1 MTTSNARAG
10 LFTLVFA
17 TMSPSFSNIRRIN
30 FRRII
35 GGLAAVSALLLL
47 QACSAIKLGYN
58 NGTELAY
65 FWLDGYVDFRDDQ
78 SPQVREELGKLLAW
92 HRTEELPKL
101 AELLQKVQ
109 RLAAADVTPGQI
121 CTVYADARER
131 FDATTRRADPAA
143 VWLVMSL
150 SADQLKHIDRQ
161 LKKADDKFRKD
172 TQDLTPAERMDRRV
186 KSNVERAEEFYG
198 RLDDKQVAQLRGA
211 MEAATT
217 KPELNQAERQRRQA
231 DFAQTLRV
239 ASGQATPTGA
249 NKPGPPEVLSLLRG
263 YQERMAKPPS
273 ADYRAY
279 SDKLTQESC
288 ETFAGLH
295 NSTSKEQRDRAVR
308 RLAAYE
314 RDARELHAQR

>member
-1 MTTSNARAG
+1 
-10 LFTLVFA
+10 
-17 TMSPSFSNIRRIN
+17 MSPSFLNI
-30 FRRII
+30 RRII

-78 SPQVREELGKLLAW
+78 NPRLREELGKLLAW
-92 HRTEELPKL
+92 HRSEELPKL

-109 RLAAADVTPGQI
+109 RLAANDVMPSQI
-121 CTVYADARER
+121 CAVYADARER

-143 VWLVMSL
+143 VWLAMSL
-150 SADQLKHIDRQ
+150 SADQLKRIDRQ

-172 TQDLTPAERMDRRV
+172 TQDLTPVERMDRRV

-198 RLDDKQVAQLRGA
+198 RLDDKQVTLLRGA
-211 MEAATT
+211 MEAATSN
-217 KPELNQAERQRRQA
+217 PELNQLERQRRQA
-231 DFAQTLRV
+231 DFAQTLRM
-239 ASGQATPTGA
+239 ASGQTTLANT
-249 NKPGPPEVLSLLRG
+249 NKPGPAEVLTLLRG
-263 YQERMAKPPS
+263 YLERLAKPLN
-273 ADYRAY
+273 AEYRAY
-279 SDKLTQESC
+279 SDKITQESC
-288 ETFAGLH
+288 ATFATLH

>member
-1 MTTSNARAG
+1 
-10 LFTLVFA
+10 
-17 TMSPSFSNIRRIN
+17 MSPSFLNI
-30 FRRII
+30 RRII

-78 SPQVREELGKLLAW
+78 NPRLREELGKLLVW
-92 HRTEELPKL
+92 HRSEELPKL

-109 RLAAADVTPGQI
+109 RLAANDVMPSQI
-121 CTVYADARER
+121 CAVYADARER

-143 VWLVMSL
+143 VWLAMSL
-150 SADQLKHIDRQ
+150 SADQLKRIDRQ

-172 TQDLTPAERMDRRV
+172 TQDLTPVERMDRRV

-198 RLDDKQVAQLRGA
+198 RLDDKQVALLRGA
-211 MEAATT
+211 MEAATSN
-217 KPELNQAERQRRQA
+217 PELNQLERQRRQA
-231 DFAQTLRV
+231 DFAQTLRM
-239 ASGQATPTGA
+239 ASGQTTLANT
-249 NKPGPPEVLSLLRG
+249 NKPGPAEVLTLLRG
-263 YQERMAKPPS
+263 YLERLAKPLN
-273 ADYRAY
+273 AEYRAY
-279 SDKLTQESC
+279 SDKITQESC
-288 ETFAGLH
+288 ATFATLH

>member
-1 MTTSNARAG
+1 
-10 LFTLVFA
+10 
-17 TMSPSFSNIRRIN
+17 MSPSFFNIRRI
-30 FRRII
+30 I
-35 GGLAAVSALLLL
+35 GALAAVLAVLLL

-58 NGTELAY
+58 SGTELAY

-78 SPQVREELGKLLAW
+78 SPRVREELAKLLAW
-92 HRTEELPKL
+92 HRAEELPKL

-109 RLAAADVTPGQI
+109 RLAANDVTPGQI
-121 CTVYADARER
+121 CAIYTDARER
-131 FDATTRRADPAA
+131 FDATTRRADPSA
-143 VWLVMSL
+143 VWLAMSL

-198 RLDDKQVAQLRGA
+198 RLDDKQVTLLRGA
-211 MEAATT
+211 MEAATS
-217 KPELNQAERQRRQA
+217 KPELNLAERQRRQA
-231 DFAQTLRV
+231 DFSQTLRL
-239 ASGQATPTGA
+239 ASGQSLPASG
-249 NKPGPPEVLSLLRG
+249 NKPSPAEVLPLLHG
-263 YQERMAKPPS
+263 YLERLAKPPN
-273 ADYRAY
+273 AEYRAY
-279 SDKLTQESC
+279 SDKITQESC
-288 ETFAGLH
+288 ATFASLH

>member
-1 MTTSNARAG
+1 
-10 LFTLVFA
+10 
-17 TMSPSFSNIRRIN
+17 MSPSFFNI
-30 FRRII
+30 RRII

-78 SPQVREELGKLLAW
+78 NPRLREELGKLLAW
-92 HRTEELPKL
+92 HRSEELPKL

-109 RLAAADVTPGQI
+109 RLAANDVMPSQI
-121 CTVYADARER
+121 CAVYADARER

-143 VWLVMSL
+143 VWLAMSL
-150 SADQLKHIDRQ
+150 SADQLKRIDRQ

-172 TQDLTPAERMDRRV
+172 TQDLTPVERMDRRV

-198 RLDDKQVAQLRGA
+198 RLDDKQVALLRSA
-211 MEAATT
+211 MEAATSN
-217 KPELNQAERQRRQA
+217 PELNQLERQRRQA
-231 DFAQTLRV
+231 DFAQTLRM
-239 ASGQATPTGA
+239 ASGQTTLANT
-249 NKPGPPEVLSLLRG
+249 NKPGPAEVLTLLRG
-263 YQERMAKPPS
+263 YLERLAKPLN
-273 ADYRAY
+273 AEYRAY
-279 SDKLTQESC
+279 SDKITQESC
-288 ETFAGLH
+288 ATFATLH

>member
-1 MTTSNARAG
+1 
-10 LFTLVFA
+10 
-17 TMSPSFSNIRRIN
+17 MSPSFLNI
-30 FRRII
+30 RRII

-78 SPQVREELGKLLAW
+78 NPRLREELGKLLAW
-92 HRTEELPKL
+92 HRSEELPKL

-109 RLAAADVTPGQI
+109 RLAANDVMPSQI
-121 CTVYADARER
+121 CAVYADARER

-143 VWLVMSL
+143 VWLAMSL
-150 SADQLKHIDRQ
+150 SADQLKRIDRQ

-172 TQDLTPAERMDRRV
+172 TQDLTPVERMDRRV

-198 RLDDKQVAQLRGA
+198 RLDDKQVALLRGA
-211 MEAATT
+211 MEAATSN
-217 KPELNQAERQRRQA
+217 PELNQLERQRRQA
-231 DFAQTLRV
+231 DFAQTLRM
-239 ASGQATPTGA
+239 ASGQTTLANT
-249 NKPGPPEVLSLLRG
+249 NKPGPAEVLTLLRG
-263 YQERMAKPPS
+263 YLERLAKPLN
-273 ADYRAY
+273 AEYRAY
-279 SDKLTQESC
+279 SDKITQESC
-288 ETFAGLH
+288 ATFASLH